1 MVLVYFHFKNCAN
14 LKGKGRLIN
23 MTVLTKDQMKTIIAE
38 KKGITKTA
46 AEAYMKDVFETFEE
60 ILAEYQA
67 GFQFGN
73 VGKFEVGMTT
83 ERKARKGHN
92 PQTGE
97 EIDIKATPS
106 HLGFKFKPSKGKE
119 SVWETLKNA

>member
-1 MVLVYFHFKNCAN
+1 
-14 LKGKGRLIN
+14 
-23 MTVLTKDQMKTIIAE
+23 MTVLNKDQVKAIIAE

-60 ILAEYQA
+60 ILVDYQA

-73 VGKFEVGMTT
+73 AGKFEVDTVKAK
-83 ERKARKGHN
+83 EARKGRN

-97 EIDIKATPS
+97 EIDIAAKPA

-119 SVWETLKNA
+119 SVHAKLKNA